1 MLSKNSNILFYILL
15 LLSETCWK
23 HKTFHYYHINM
34 FQKLLSLNSLQNETK
49 TDDWWLTCW
58 WKWSIRPPGHSVSP
72 VWRLTGHVRV
82 GVVTAP
88 LMTQNRK
95 SVREI
100 CSNKEEL
107 FKIGLET
114 QFSIDSLFSYF
125 PRRKMRK
132 YPIKWGQK
140 TEFIFWNIGTVQIC
154 RRVLMEHAGG
164 RGHWHCS
171 LLYN

>member
-1 MLSKNSNILFYILL
+1 MK
-15 LLSETCWK
+15 
-23 HKTFHYYHINM
+23 
-34 FQKLLSLNSLQNETK
+34 LSLM
-49 TDDWWLTCW
+49 TDGQLAGGSGPSGPQDTQELEH
-58 WKWSIRPPGHSVSP
+58 SITPVSP

-140 TEFIFWNIGTVQIC
+140 TEFIF
-154 RRVLMEHAGG
+154 
-164 RGHWHCS
+164 
-171 LLYN
+171 